1 MSYNRN
7 KIASNRRNIIL
18 ILFFI
23 SFQIVK
29 SQEYSALSFSAGT
42 NIIDNSNGIDAPW
55 DADRFEFK
63 KPVFA
68 EIEYRF
74 NNWSISLMAT
84 SNQFK
89 LQRLNEAGDGFINN
103 DYDFLALDITNKFYL
118 DQYILDNEA
127 IDLYAGIGLGAH
139 KVAEGKAITANL
151 SLGANYW
158 VTDQFGIVFQAF
170 AKKGFDDEVLY
181 VGNYYQYNLGLSYR
195 IASKK
200 KKANLEKEKEP
211 IEEKP
216 LDKAKK
222 EVLNVPTIV
231 NGVVVEKGGP
241 EDAIKQDQSKK
252 EDEVVKEK
260 PIADVLAEK
269 LEAIGPVYFDR
280 NSSYYD
286 GVGRAKLSDIYN
298 LLKSNPSLNLRID
311 SYTDS
316 KGTEAY
322 NEFLSD
328 RRLNRVRDYFISL
341 GINPSRLQGVSN
353 GVDINS
359 PCIVENR
366 PCTEQEY
373 AQQRRVAFTVK
384 SQ

>member
-1 MSYNRN
+1 
-7 KIASNRRNIIL
+7 
-18 ILFFI
+18 
-23 SFQIVK
+23 
-29 SQEYSALSFSAGT
+29 
-42 NIIDNSNGIDAPW
+42 
-55 DADRFEFK
+55 
-63 KPVFA
+63 
-68 EIEYRF
+68 
-74 NNWSISLMAT
+74 
-84 SNQFK
+84 
-89 LQRLNEAGDGFINN
+89 
-103 DYDFLALDITNKFYL
+103 
-118 DQYILDNEA
+118 
-127 IDLYAGIGLGAH
+127 
-139 KVAEGKAITANL
+139 
-151 SLGANYW
+151 
-158 VTDQFGIVFQAF
+158 
-170 AKKGFDDEVLY
+170 
-181 VGNYYQYNLGLSYR
+181 
-195 IASKK
+195 
-200 KKANLEKEKEP
+200 LEKEKEP

-231 NGVVVEKGGP
+231 DGVVVEKEEP
-241 EDAIKQDQSKK
+241 K
-252 EDEVVKEK
+252 ETVTEVRGENEKEVTKEK
-260 PIADVLAEK
+260 SSLDLLADK
-269 LEAIGPVYFDR
+269 LKAIGPVYFDR

-286 GVGRAKLSDIYN
+286 GIGKAKLSDIYN